1 MRRLYCLFIDRE
13 DIKQSLQ
20 IILQAIDQI
29 KNGISVCIFPEGT
42 DNCFENSFPWIK
54 STKVTLKYG
63 TPIDPKALSKDE
75 QKKIGAYTQTIISD
89 MLKEICS

>member
-1 MRRLYCLFIDRE
+1 M
-13 DIKQSLQ
+13 
-20 IILQAIDQI
+20 AI
-29 KNGISVCIFPEGT
+29 VGT